1 MPEVITAIPTIDRV
15 LDVYAA
21 ALGPDRAGYR
31 NHTYRVAN
39 FCVALAPDGRDE
51 LEKIAV
57 ATVFHDLGIWTA
69 GTFDYL
75 EPSVACATGWLTERG
90 QETWIPEVAR
100 MIRDHHKLSSSTAD
114 RSTLVEPFRQADL
127 IDIIWGVPTFGL
139 QPAFIR
145 AVRSTWPDAG
155 FHARLFR
162 LFGRRLLT
170 HPLSP
175 LPMVKL

>member
-1 MPEVITAIPTIDRV
+1 MPEVINAIPTIDRV
-15 LDVYAA
+15 LDVHAA
-21 ALGPDRAGYR
+21 ALGADRAGYR

-39 FCVALAPDGRDE
+39 FCVALAPQGRDE

-57 ATVFHDLGIWTA
+57 ATAFHDLGIWTA

-75 EPSVACATGWLTERG
+75 APSVACATNWLTEHGR
-90 QETWIPEVAR
+90 EAWIADVAR
-100 MIRDHHKLSSSTAD
+100 MIDDHHKISSSTAD
-114 RSTLVEPFRQADL
+114 PSSLVEPFRRADL
-127 IDIIWGVPTFGL
+127 IDILWGVPTFGL

-162 LFGRRLLT
+162 LFARRLLS